1 MKLNVSRLRRETGA
15 AEKFDF
21 VLEQLSDLEGC
32 EINDPVHIRG
42 VVYNTGETIKIEAK
56 VETVVKTQ
64 CDRCL
69 EPVSLNMDFIF
80 TEDYADEAD
89 AVRLANDSMYGLAAG
104 IWSRDTERATQLA
117 GRLRAGW
124 VWINEWHVLNPAA
137 PFGGYKQSGVGREF
151 GEEGLNAYTEVKT
164 LYVDDAKARAAKSWY
179 DVVVPRASEMKK
191 AP

>member
-89 AVRLANDSMYGLAAG
+89 ADTNSNDNSELL
-104 IWSRDTERATQLA
+104 SL
-117 GRLRAGW
+117 
-124 VWINEWHVLNPAA
+124 
-137 PFGGYKQSGVGREF
+137 
-151 GEEGLNAYTEVKT
+151 EEDMIDL
-164 LYVDDAKARAAKSWY
+164 
-179 DVVVPRASEMKK
+179 KK
-191 AP
+191 AVEENIQLNLPMRVLCNDDCPGICPKCGQNLKIKKCDCSDKFIDPRLEALLKFNGNDK